1 MKRIALI
8 IAIVVLAAAGGFGY
22 YTQIYLPA
30 QVAPAPTMNTTK
42 IRTGDI
48 SITASGIGSI
58 LPLEKVSIGFKMIG
72 ILTEINVKVG
82 DQVTVGQVLAK
93 VDSLDIQAQLATDQL
108 NLLAAQQALDELN
121 KNLKNDQT
129 KAQATLITTQK
140 NLADANY
147 ALNVYQGQRC
157 DPASVT
163 LYNGDLFLAQNK
175 YDEALTNYNSY
186 STLSEYDER
195 KIIAYEKLYAA
206 EVALNTTKYTIAY
219 CTGAADTWTTDDL
232 KANAATAELAYDDA
246 KAAVNTLKNGPDP
259 AKLSLAQAKL
269 EQAKLQLET
278 TREDLKKVTLVAPI
292 SGTITVVNA
301 TPGQAIS
308 TSPFITIETLDKM
321 MLRFYV
327 EEKDISLVKP
337 GNPVVVTLKAFP
349 ESPVQGSVSYIE
361 LALQT
366 IDGDLAVVA
375 WATLS
380 EKNTG
385 AITLLSGM
393 SAEVEVVAGEA
404 KNALLAPVQALRELV
419 PGSYAVFIVQADGS
433 LKMTPVNVGLK
444 DFANVQI
451 LSGAKTG
458 DVISTGAVE
467 TK

>member
-58 LPLEKVSIGFKMIG
+58 LPLEKISIGFKMSG
-72 ILTEINVKVG
+72 ILTDISVKVG
-82 DQVTVGQVLAK
+82 DLVTVGQVLAK

-108 NLLAAQQALDELN
+108 NLLSAQQALDDLN

-129 KAQATLITTQK
+129 KAQAALITTQK

-175 YDEALTNYNSY
+175 YDEALINYNSY

-195 KIIAYEKLYAA
+195 KIIAYEKLYAS
-206 EVALNTTKYTIAY
+206 EVALNTTKNTIAY

-232 KANAATAELAYDDA
+232 KANAATAQLAYDDA
-246 KAAVNTLKNGPDP
+246 KATVGTLKNGPDP

-269 EQAKLQLET
+269 EQVKLQLET

-292 SGTITVVNA
+292 SGTVTAVNA

-308 TSPFITIETLDKM
+308 TSPFITIETLDRM

-337 GNPVVVTLKAFP
+337 GNPVVVTFKAFP

-361 LALQT
+361 SALQT

-375 WATLS
+375 WASMS

-404 KNALLAPVQALRELV
+404 KNALLAPVQGLRELV

-433 LKMTPVNVGLK
+433 LKMTPVNIGLK

-451 LSGAKTG
+451 LSGVKTG